1 MKNLS
6 VLVLLLLIGMMVTAG
21 CTGFEKTQPM
31 SISEESF
38 SRSKGTYETDGYAY
52 APAPMAKAT
61 SAAGYEPSSATG
73 SSIPE
78 QKIIRTA
85 EIRIEVRN
93 VSVSAEQVQEVA
105 KRYEGLIQSS
115 SVSAGSQNRY
125 SGTVT
130 IRIPAQY
137 FDQALADIM
146 SLGKVLSSSINADDV
161 TEEYVDLVAQR
172 DSLTNQLTQY
182 NRLLEKGSNVS
193 EILEVQ
199 KEIER
204 VQVQLDRIVGRMKY
218 LDNRIALSTITVS
231 LSEPAQVET
240 PGGYSL
246 PGVISDGIAGFVY
259 TVVWLFVAILTLLPL
274 ILLGGAGYFV
284 YQRWKKNKAE

>member
-1 MKNLS
+1 
-6 VLVLLLLIGMMVTAG
+6 
-21 CTGFEKTQPM
+21 M

-105 KRYEGLIQSS
+105 KRYKGLIQSS